1 MSRALFGTDGV
12 RGIAGQYPLD
22 ENGSVKIGRAVGM
35 HFAKQGES
43 VVLGFDPRE
52 SSEAIAANLTKGLNQ
67 VGVNVVNAGVLPT
80 PGISYLTRQH
90 DDFVA
95 GIMITASH
103 NPYNYNGIKV
113 FDNRGDKLP
122 DSTEAALNEMIDN
135 GVADRGSGS
144 TKTDA
149 NLIRQYEDFLVNSA
163 GGLKLDTLSI
173 AIDTANGAASG
184 IAQRVFERLGAIVTP
199 IFDKPDGRNIN
210 EACGATNTAKL
221 AQLVSEQHLSLGIAV
236 DGDADRLFL
245 VDSQGRQVNGDNIMY
260 ILAVGGNYSGVV
272 ATVMSNLGFEKALNN
287 KSIKLERMQVGDR
300 YVLEG
305 LQKTGYKLGGEQ
317 SGHIILPELLK
328 TGDALLAAVQVVKAV
343 QSSSKSLD
351 QWRDEVVALPQAIV
365 NIPLPD
371 KKVLEDDKIQSFID
385 QQTDSLDGN
394 GRILI
399 RPSGTEPLA
408 RVMVEANDAQSLAES
423 IAHSLEKLIKE
434 ME

>member
-1 MSRALFGTDGV
+1 
-12 RGIAGQYPLD
+12 
-22 ENGSVKIGRAVGM
+22 
-35 HFAKQGES
+35 
-43 VVLGFDPRE
+43 
-52 SSEAIAANLTKGLNQ
+52 
-67 VGVNVVNAGVLPT
+67 
-80 PGISYLTRQH
+80 
-90 DDFVA
+90 
-95 GIMITASH
+95 
-103 NPYNYNGIKV
+103 
-113 FDNRGDKLP
+113 
-122 DSTEAALNEMIDN
+122 
-135 GVADRGSGS
+135 
-144 TKTDA
+144 
-149 NLIRQYEDFLVNSA
+149 
-163 GGLKLDTLSI
+163 
-173 AIDTANGAASG
+173 
-184 IAQRVFERLGAIVTP
+184 
-199 IFDKPDGRNIN
+199 
-210 EACGATNTAKL
+210 
-221 AQLVSEQHLSLGIAV
+221 
-236 DGDADRLFL
+236 
-245 VDSQGRQVNGDNIMY
+245 MY